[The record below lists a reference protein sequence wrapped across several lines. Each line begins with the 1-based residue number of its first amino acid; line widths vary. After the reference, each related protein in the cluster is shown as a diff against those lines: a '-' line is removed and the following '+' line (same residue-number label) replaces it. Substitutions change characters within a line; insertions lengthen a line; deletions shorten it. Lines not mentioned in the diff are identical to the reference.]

1 MEALSTKAWPW
12 AWTGLN
18 EMVRVSG
25 DDCAGGEGEERNGR
39 RYEDSR
45 RGPGMY
51 MAGAGMGRMKEEEWK
66 NEYMADSLP
75 MNIGGEQIRSRSD
88 TRCEVS
94 RSPTVKPT
102 QHSSSLIIMVGQD
115 PLHVCTKYTSSPWVS
130 SCKIYAVLIFTHNN

>member
-102 QHSSSLIIMVGQD
+102 QHSSSLNYYGGARSIACMYKIYKQPLGIIMQD
-115 PLHVCTKYTSSPWVS
+115 IRGLDIHP
-130 SCKIYAVLIFTHNN
+130 